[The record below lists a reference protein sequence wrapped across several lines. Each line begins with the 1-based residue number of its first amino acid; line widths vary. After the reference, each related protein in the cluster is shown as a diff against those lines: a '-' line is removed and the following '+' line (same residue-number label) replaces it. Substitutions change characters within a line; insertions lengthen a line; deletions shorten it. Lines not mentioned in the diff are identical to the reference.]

1 MSRKAGPYSIGI
13 TQNCPDI
20 EFDVEIVHW
29 AVSATL
35 KEHAAKSPVGALSK
49 RATATEYEISVLL
62 TADAEMRALNS
73 AYRGIDAPTDVLAF
87 AMRED
92 EACGA
97 MHPMLL
103 GDIVISLETAAQQA
117 AAAKHSLETE
127 VAFLT
132 AHGTLHLLGYEHA
145 TPEQESIMFKKQET
159 TLRGLR
165 LSETRS

>member
-1 MSRKAGPYSIGI
+1 MSRKAAPYSIGI

-20 EFDVEIVHW
+20 EFDVDIVHR

-35 KEHAAKSPVGALSK
+35 KEHAAESPVGALSK

-62 TADAEMRALNS
+62 TADAEMTALNS
-73 AYRGIDAPTDVLAF
+73 EYRGIDAPTDVLAF
-87 AMRED
+87 AMREGED
-92 EACGA
+92 CNA

-127 VAFLT
+127 VTVLT
-132 AHGTLHLLGYEHA
+132 VHGVLHLLGYEHA
-145 TPEQESIMFKKQET
+145 TPEEESIMFAKQKA

-165 LSETRS
+165 LSEISS